1 MNKQQLTE
9 RVKSPCIGV
18 CSLDEQDL
26 CIACKRSGMQI
37 AEWGIYTP
45 AQKRAVL
52 LTIEQRS
59 ADLNSTS

>member
-1 MNKQQLTE
+1 MNKQQVTDI
-9 RVKSPCIGV
+9 VKSPCIGV

-45 AQKRAVL
+45 AEKREVL
-52 LTIEQRS
+52 ETIEQRS
-59 ADLNSTS
+59 ADLKPTS